1 MNETKG
7 DRWYVR
13 VLASAFDLGGRG
25 DRPCRRA
32 EPHGEIG
39 AGRFPSHVC
48 QKGDSGMM
56 DLTMIGTL
64 GVSFGMVWLLV
75 RWCQKQLD
83 DPEA

>member
-1 MNETKG
+1 MSEYWLLRLIMAG
-7 DRWYVR
+7 GVIG
-13 VLASAFDLGGRG
+13 LAAALNLMGKSVQAAFR
-25 DRPCRRA
+25 
-32 EPHGEIG
+32 
-39 AGRFPSHVC
+39 HVC

>member
-1 MNETKG
+1 MSEYWLLRLIMAG
-7 DRWYVR
+7 GVIG
-13 VLASAFDLGGRG
+13 LAAALNLM
-25 DRPCRRA
+25 
-32 EPHGEIG
+32 GEIG

>member
-1 MNETKG
+1 MKQK
-7 DRWYVR
+7 
-13 VLASAFDLGGRG
+13 
-25 DRPCRRA
+25 
-32 EPHGEIG
+32 EIDG
-39 AGRFPSHVC
+39 MSEYWLLRLIMAGRFPSHVC